1 MTRQY
6 NKRSS
11 RGMRNL
17 RSVGWSALK
26 FTARTTDKAANNFA
40 GWITTDHSG
49 MSDAIKNMPSMGFLQ
64 SLGFV
69 LTQFIICILG
79 AVLQGIWIFLLI
91 AYGIPFFLTGHF

>member
-17 RSVGWSALK
+17 RSAGWRALK
-26 FTARTTDKAANNFA
+26 FTARTTDKAANGFVS
-40 GWITTDHSG
+40 WITTDHSG
-49 MSDAIKNMPSMGFLQ
+49 MGNAIKDMPSMGLLH
-64 SLGFV
+64 SLGFI
-69 LTQFIICILG
+69 LTHFIFSMIGI
-79 AVLQGIWIFLLI
+79 VLQGLWIFVLI